1 MSVIRAICDIQNKN
15 CDFDLTPMDIRY
27 ANIELG
33 FRRGG
38 EKNITFDNC
47 SFGLEFYDQGKCIQS
62 QKWPE
67 PGFTLV
73 CTDQDIMQHSR
84 VNFDPNKEYTLKVW
98 IENAGERTEGIYTF
112 ITPSAP
118 DWEVE

>member
-98 IENAGERTEGIYTF
+98 IENAGERTEGLYTF